1 MVMQDCRSLSPLF
14 FNIYVREFGEVISKY
29 VHVIKYAVVVK
40 NGNHEWKRQAGFL
53 YADGV
58 RLMASSEED
67 MRVITEQMNEC

>member
-1 MVMQDCRSLSPLF
+1 M
-14 FNIYVREFGEVISKY
+14 
-29 VHVIKYAVVVK
+29 HVIKYAVVVK